1 MENQK
6 RQAMSTK
13 NLVMYAVLAAITFI
27 LQYLGAFIKFGPFSI
42 SLVLVPIAI
51 GAALLGW
58 KGGAFLGFVFGWA
71 VLASGD
77 AAAFLAVNV
86 PGTITTVLVKGTV
99 AGLVTGIVFNLI
111 NKLLNKHS
119 ARQVKLLKSKGLSE
133 QDESIVYDFLSR
145 NNIYIAVFVSAIV
158 CPVVNTGVFL
168 IGCLLFFMETIAG
181 WAQALG
187 FESTGS
193 YIIFGL
199 VGGNF
204 LFEVLINIILAPA
217 VVRLL
222 KIRKS
227 NK

>member
-1 MENQK
+1 MTNQK
-6 RQAMSTK
+6 SQAMSTK
-13 NLVMYAVLAAITFI
+13 NLVMYAVLTAIVVV
-27 LQYLGAFIKFGPFSI
+27 LQLLGAFIKFGPFSI
-42 SLVLVPIAI
+42 SLVLVPIVI

-58 KGGAFLGFVFGWA
+58 KGGTWLGFVFGIA

-77 AAAFLAVNV
+77 AASFLAVNV
-86 PGTITTVLVKGTV
+86 PGTIVTVLTKG
-99 AGLVTGIVFNLI
+99 ALSGLITGIVF
-111 NKLLNKHS
+111 KLLNKCNLYL
-119 ARQVKLLKSKGLSE
+119 A
-133 QDESIVYDFLSR
+133 IV
-145 NNIYIAVFVSAIV
+145 VSALV

-168 IGCLLFFMETIAG
+168 IGCLLFFMETIIG

-187 FESTGS
+187 FESAGN

-217 VVRLL
+217 IVRLL

-227 NK
+227 NQ